1 MSIESVRT
9 CDYCRKQA
17 TGKDGFLPSG
27 WVHITA
33 MRGDDWFD
41 FDCCDICTARDPTM
55 RMILHDPE
63 KDVDV
68 ELES

>member
-1 MSIESVRT
+1 MTVRSVRT
-9 CDYCRKQA
+9 CDYCRKEA
-17 TGKDGFLPSG
+17 PGLDGILPPG
-27 WVHITA
+27 WVRVTA

-41 FDCCDICTARDPTM
+41 FDCCPECAARDPTM